1 MIKRQR
7 RSAECWKEVIEDFL
21 KSGLSQQKYEQK
33 HKICRA
39 TLRLWS
45 KRLGIPLSQL
55 KRSCKV
61 VKEPPLS
68 FIEVTP
74 LGNANSSTPLLKLE
88 VIFPQGHSFK
98 LETKGTWEQA
108 GSFIKSLMR

>member
-1 MIKRQR
+1 MIKRER
-7 RSAECWKEVIEDFL
+7 RSAECWKEVIKDFL

-39 TLRLWS
+39 TLRAWS
-45 KRLGIPLSQL
+45 KRLGIPLSQW
-55 KRSCKV
+55 KRSSKV

-74 LGNANSSTPLLKLE
+74 LGSAKPSPPLLKLE
-88 VIFPQGHSFK
+88 IIFPQGHSFK
-98 LETKGTWEQA
+98 LETEGTWEQA
-108 GSFIKSLMR
+108 GSFIKALMR